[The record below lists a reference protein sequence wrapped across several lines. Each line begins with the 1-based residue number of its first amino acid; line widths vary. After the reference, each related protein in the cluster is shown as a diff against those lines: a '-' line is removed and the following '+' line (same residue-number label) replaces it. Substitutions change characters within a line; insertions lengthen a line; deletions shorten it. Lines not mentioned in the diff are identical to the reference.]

1 MLWPHIMLRLPL
13 WTAQAHFPTRSAL
26 DTLRE
31 EEAPAEDEMAMGR
44 RNTPPQ
50 DKKKA

>member
-13 WTAQAHFPTRSAL
+13 WTAQAHFSKRSAL

-44 RNTPPQ
+44 RHIQVQ